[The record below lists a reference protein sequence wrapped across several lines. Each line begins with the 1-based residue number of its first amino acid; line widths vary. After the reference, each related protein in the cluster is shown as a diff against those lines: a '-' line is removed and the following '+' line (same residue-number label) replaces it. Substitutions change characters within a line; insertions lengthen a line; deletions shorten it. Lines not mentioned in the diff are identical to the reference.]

1 MPAPRTPAEREAAL
15 AALFA
20 ALQAR
25 PREHDFFAVLRRV
38 ECLRPELPRFG
49 RALRPSLEALRLGE
63 EPELDFAPAGLAV
76 FDPAARPVPR
86 LGVRFFGLLGP
97 QGPMP
102 LHLTEY
108 VRDQLRSRG
117 DATLA
122 RFLDVFHHRLLALFY
137 RAWAQ
142 SQPVVHGDRPDDDRF
157 RAWLG
162 ASFGDAGDA
171 APAARLPPQARA
183 FQAGLL
189 GARSRHPEG
198 LAKIL
203 SHHFGVP
210 VRIEEHVPQWLA
222 FAQEDRSR
230 LGFARDR
237 PERNHER
244 GAQLGANA
252 NAGRRVRDRQY
263 KYRVV
268 LGPVDLARYHA
279 FLPGAPAWRALREW
293 LALYAGLDLRHDVR
307 LVLGR
312 AHVPEPR
319 LGPATWL
326 GPATRLG
333 VSTWIGHGGRSR
345 DRGDLRLRPDTS
357 FLLKRPPP
365 APPAGAAT

>member
-1 MPAPRTPAEREAAL
+1 VTTPDPRGEARREAAL

-20 ALQAR
+20 ALEAA
-25 PREHDFFAVLRRV
+25 PRAHDFFAVLRRI
-38 ECLRPELPRFG
+38 EGLRPDLPRIG
-49 RALRPSLEALRLGE
+49 RALRPSQEVLRLGE
-63 EPELDFAPAGLAV
+63 EPELDFAPASLAA
-76 FDPAARPVPR
+76 FDPGARPAPR

-108 VRDQLRSRG
+108 VRDQLRARG

-122 RFLDVFHHRLLALFY
+122 RFLDVFNHRLLALFY

-142 SQPVVHGDRPDDDRF
+142 SQPVVHCDRPGDDRF

-162 ASFGDAGDA
+162 ASFGDAN
-171 APAARLPPQARA
+171 APAATPPLPPQARA

-203 SHHFGVP
+203 SQHFGVP
-210 VRIEEHVPQWLA
+210 VRIEEHVPHWLP
-222 FAQEDRSR
+222 FVHEDRSR

-237 PERNHER
+237 PERNHIR
-244 GAQLGANA
+244 GAQLGASA

-263 KYRVV
+263 KFRVV
-268 LGPVDLARYHA
+268 LGPLDLERYRA
-279 FLPGAPAWRALREW
+279 FLPGAPAWLALRDW
-293 LALYAGLDLRHDVR
+293 LVMYAGLDLRHDVQ

-312 AHVPEPR
+312 THVPEPR
-319 LGPATWL
+319 LGPHV
-326 GPATRLG
+326 RLG
-333 VSTWIGHGGRSR
+333 VSTWIGRVERPR
-345 DRGDLRLRPDTS
+345 DRADLRLRPDTS
-357 FLLKRPPP
+357 FLLRRS
-365 APPAGAAT
+365 PPAGPPGSSA